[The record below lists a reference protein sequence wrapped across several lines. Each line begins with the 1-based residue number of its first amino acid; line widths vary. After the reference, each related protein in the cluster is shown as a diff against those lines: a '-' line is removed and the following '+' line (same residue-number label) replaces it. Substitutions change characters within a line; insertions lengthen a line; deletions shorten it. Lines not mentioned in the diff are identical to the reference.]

1 MTGHILHADIPYAE
15 PVGTAHLLD
24 VYVPAK
30 GDGPFPAVMFH
41 GGSAFRSDNT
51 KRGREAVDPLS
62 GHVAAPDL
70 ARRWVPEGFVV
81 VGFNVRSSSQALF
94 PAQVHDVKA
103 AIRHLRANAATYR
116 LDPRRIATM
125 GTSSGGWVAAMAGVT
140 AGVPHLEG
148 DLGNPEQ
155 PSDVQAVI
163 DLFGPTDFLQMDS
176 HRLEGGQVH
185 DTPDSSE
192 SALMGFP
199 IQTDHDAVQKAN
211 PAAYVSAG
219 SPPIFICH
227 GMLDDLV
234 PCHQSELLFT
244 AYETA
249 GATATLALI
258 HAAAHTGAYLE
269 AEGGERTVL
278 RTFRGVTT
286 RGSSPAPTY
295 ETLLSFLR
303 DTLGA

>member
-1 MTGHILHADIPYAE
+1 MTDYVLHADIAYAE
-15 PVGTAHLLD
+15 PVGNAHLLD
-24 VYVPAK
+24 VYTPAT
-30 GDGPFPAVMFH
+30 GDGPFPVVMFH

-51 KRGREAVDPLS
+51 KRGSETAES

-70 ARRWVPEGFVV
+70 ARRWVPEGFTV
-81 VGFNVRSSSQALF
+81 VGFNVRSSGQAPF
-94 PAQVHDVKA
+94 PAQIHDVKA
-103 AIRHLRANAATYR
+103 AIRHLRANAAAYR

-140 AGVPHLEG
+140 TGVPELDGE
-148 DLGNPEQ
+148 LGNPDQ
-155 PSDVQAVI
+155 PSDVQAVV
-163 DLFGPTDFLQMDS
+163 DLFGPTDFLQMDG
-176 HRLEGGQVH
+176 HRIKGGMVH
-185 DTPDSSE
+185 DTPDSPE

-199 IQTDHDAVQKAN
+199 IQSDPAAVQKAN
-211 PAAYVSAG
+211 PASYVGTG

-227 GMLDDLV
+227 GMRDPLV

-244 AYETA
+244 AYEKA
-249 GATATLALI
+249 GATATLALV
-258 HAAAHTGAYLE
+258 HAAGHTGAYLDADE
-269 AEGGERTVL
+269 ERTVL
-278 RTFRGVTT
+278 QTSGGATT